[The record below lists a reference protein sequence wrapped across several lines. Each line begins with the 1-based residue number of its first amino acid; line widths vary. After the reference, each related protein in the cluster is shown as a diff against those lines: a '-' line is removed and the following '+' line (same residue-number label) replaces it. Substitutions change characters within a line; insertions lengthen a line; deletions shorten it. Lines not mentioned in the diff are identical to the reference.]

1 MSSGAGDAT
10 IVGGGGGSP
19 ALGHGTPAAG
29 GGSAGQ
35 KGLRGGVLG
44 IVSSTVIGVAST
56 APAYSLA
63 VSLGLVVAAVGLQS
77 PAVMLVSFIPML
89 FIAAAYYYMNR
100 ADPDCGT
107 SFTWVSRAM
116 GPWLGWITGWA
127 IIVADILVMASLA
140 EIAAIYTFSLFNID
154 TAAFGTVAMFGQ
166 DVSVGNVAI
175 VALGIVWIIALT
187 AICYIGIE
195 ASARTQ
201 VVLLSAEI
209 LTLALFAGIALV
221 KVYTM
226 SITDSVLPSIDWLNP
241 FAISSPGALVDGV
254 IVALFIYWGWDT
266 AAAVNEETS
275 NARITP
281 GRASIISTLIL
292 LGTYVIVSV
301 AAQAYHGAA
310 FLSGLGEEDV
320 LGALARDVMGSP
332 WDKLLIIAVLS
343 SAAASTQTTIL
354 PTARTALSMGARGAL
369 PSYWARVH
377 SRFQTPTSATVW
389 MGILSIAWYVVMKMI
404 SENLFWD
411 AISALGLMIAFYYG
425 LTGYAAAIYYRHE
438 LLKSARN
445 LLFMG
450 VAPLAGGLILT
461 WAFAVEVV
469 NLANPENSYSGVAW
483 FGFGPPLVITAVLMA
498 LGVILM
504 LMQWL
509 RQPAFFHHGPEVWD
523 GSGAPAR
530 PEERPVASGLA

>member
-1 MSSGAGDAT
+1 MNSGAGGTAATDAGR
-10 IVGGGGGSP
+10 IPARDARGGSSTTRSGEP
-19 ALGHGTPAAG
+19 GE
-29 GGSAGQ
+29 

-44 IVSSTVIGVAST
+44 MVASTVIGVAST

-63 VSLGLVVAAVGLQS
+63 VSLGLVVAAVGLQA
-77 PAVMLVSFIPML
+77 PAVMLISFVPML

-116 GPWLGWITGWA
+116 GPWVGWITGWA
-127 IIVADILVMASLA
+127 IIVADVLVMASLA

-154 TAAFGTVAMFGQ
+154 TAAFGSVAMFGQ
-166 DVSVGNVAI
+166 NVSVGNVAI
-175 VALGIVWIIALT
+175 VSLGIVWIIALT
-187 AICYIGIE
+187 VICYVGIE

-201 VVLLSAEI
+201 FVLLSAEI
-209 LTLALFAGIALV
+209 LTLALFSVIALV
-221 KVYTM
+221 KVYSM
-226 SITDSVLPSIDWLNP
+226 GIPDKVLPSANWLNP
-241 FAISSPGALVDGV
+241 FAISSPGALVNGV

-266 AAAVNEETS
+266 AATVNEETS
-275 NARITP
+275 NSRITP
-281 GRASIISTLIL
+281 GRAALFSTVIL

-301 AAQAYHGAA
+301 AAQAYHGAG

-320 LGALARDVMGSP
+320 LGALAADVMGSP

-354 PTARTALSMGARGAL
+354 PTARTALSMGAKGAL
-369 PSYWARVH
+369 PPFWARVH
-377 SRFQTPTSATVW
+377 SRFQTPTSATIW

-404 SENLFWD
+404 SENLFSD

-438 LLKSARN
+438 LMKSVRN
-445 LLFMG
+445 FLFMG
-450 VAPLAGGLILT
+450 LAPLAGGVILT

-469 NLANPENSYSGVAW
+469 NLANPANSYSGVAW

-498 LGVILM
+498 LGVVLM
-504 LMQWL
+504 VLQRL
-509 RQPAFFHHGPEVWD
+509 RQPAFFRLSPETYD
-523 GSGAPAR
+523 ASAGF
-530 PEERPVASGLA
+530 ASGSPDMATGA